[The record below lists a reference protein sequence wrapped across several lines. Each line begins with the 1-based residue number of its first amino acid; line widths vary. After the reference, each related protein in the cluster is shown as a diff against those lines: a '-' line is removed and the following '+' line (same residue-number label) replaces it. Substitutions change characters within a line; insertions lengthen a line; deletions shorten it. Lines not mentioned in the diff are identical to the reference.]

1 MPFMRV
7 VLHGFGA
14 FPVMFLHMI
23 GAMQKMAPEIKW
35 AIILTSEHH
44 EALCVEVLGRSNVLV
59 LGKQPDLTDADC
71 RYEYPGFLYRDID
84 SEKRKFKFA
93 RSDVQRERAMAMYW
107 QARRFMSDFE
117 PTHALVSQVEGFDGK
132 LFIACARELG
142 VELVVP
148 THCRNLG
155 GIFFSPDD
163 RESFPAYADQSS
175 ASAQDKAAQFLAQF
189 RVSPTPSTNQYLSK
203 DDPILPDYKRR
214 FFSRVWFAVRRVVN
228 GVEPFEWDNLRASVL
243 NNLPLLRDSIWNV
256 RKAWNRRY
264 CDFRSLDDLPSKY
277 VFYPLQYSPESSI
290 NTPAPYFVDQMRA
303 IDGIRHAL
311 PSDYV
316 LVVKEHPA
324 CILLRNGRF
333 VRNLQRVSGVKIAH
347 YSMSGSEVARRADL
361 VVSVTGTATL
371 EAFLLGH
378 QAITLGSSLVS
389 SALGGVCP
397 MDELP
402 NRIKRLLGQSVRDD
416 EVLSYLTRL
425 FDVRH
430 EVNYGSPGIP
440 GEPILRQGN
449 IKKLAAGFLEHCQ
462 RTAVYRKILEE

>member
-1 MPFMRV
+1 MRV

-14 FPVMFLHMI
+14 FPVMFLHMVD
-23 GAMQKMAPEIKW
+23 AMRKMAPDIKW

-44 EALCVEVLGRSNVLV
+44 EDLCVEALGRSNVLV
-59 LGKQPDLTDADC
+59 LGKRQSDLRDEDC
-71 RYEYPGFLYRDID
+71 RYDYPGYLYRDID

-107 QARRFMSDFE
+107 HARRFMSDFG

-148 THCRNLG
+148 THCRNMS

-163 RESFPAYADQSS
+163 RESLPDYANRDSFAGQE
-175 ASAQDKAAQFLAQF
+175 KAVKFLGQF
-189 RVSPTPSTNQYLSK
+189 RKSPTPAANQHLSNE
-203 DDPILPDYKRR
+203 DPILPDYKRR

-228 GVEPFEWDNLRASVL
+228 SVEPFEWDNLRASVL
-243 NNLPLLRDSIWNV
+243 NNLPLLRDSIWNA
-256 RKAWNRRY
+256 RKAWNQRY
-264 CDFRSLDDLPSKY
+264 YDFRSLDDLPSKY

-303 IDGIRHAL
+303 IDAIRHAL

-324 CILLRNGRF
+324 CILLRDGRF
-333 VRNLQRVSGVKIAH
+333 VRNLQHVSGIKIAH
-347 YSMSGSEVARRADL
+347 YSMSGAEVARRADL

-371 EAFLLGH
+371 EAFLLGR

-397 MDELP
+397 IDELP
-402 NRIKRLLGQSVRDD
+402 DRIKGLLGESVRDE

-425 FDVRH
+425 FDVRYDI
-430 EVNYGSPGIP
+430 NYGSPGIL
-440 GEPILRQGN
+440 GEPILREGN

-462 RTAVYRKILEE
+462 RTAVYREMLQK

>member
-1 MPFMRV
+1 MKV

-14 FPVMFLHMI
+14 FPVMFLHMVN
-23 GAMQKMAPEIKW
+23 AMQKMAPEIKW

-44 EALCVEVLGRSNVLV
+44 ETLCVKALGRSNVLV
-59 LGKQPDLTDADC
+59 LGKHQSDLSDADC

-93 RSDVQRERAMAMYW
+93 RSDVQRKRAMAMYW
-107 QARRFMSDFE
+107 QARRFMSDFR

-155 GIFFSPDD
+155 GIYFSPDD
-163 RESFPAYADQSS
+163 RESLPEYANPDSV
-175 ASAQDKAAQFLAQF
+175 AAQEKAVKFLDQF
-189 RVSPTPSTNQYLSK
+189 RKSPTPAANQRLSNK
-203 DDPILPDYKRR
+203 DPMLPDYRR
-214 FFSRVWFAVRRVVN
+214 GFFSRLWLAVRRVAN

-243 NNLPLLRDSIWNV
+243 NNLPKLRDAIWNA
-256 RKAWNRRY
+256 RKAWNQRY
-264 CDFRSLDDLPSKY
+264 CDFRSLDELPSKY

-303 IDGIRHAL
+303 IDAIRHAL

-333 VRNLQRVSGVKIAH
+333 VRNLQNVSGVKIAH
-347 YSMSGSEVARRADL
+347 YSMPGTEVARRADL

-371 EAFLLGH
+371 EAFLLGR

-389 SALGGVCP
+389 SALGGVCSI
-397 MDELP
+397 DELP
-402 NRIKRLLGQSVRDD
+402 NRIKRLLRQSVRDD

-449 IKKLAAGFLEHCQ
+449 IKQLAAGFLDHCQ
-462 RTAVYRKILEE
+462 RTAVYRKIFEE